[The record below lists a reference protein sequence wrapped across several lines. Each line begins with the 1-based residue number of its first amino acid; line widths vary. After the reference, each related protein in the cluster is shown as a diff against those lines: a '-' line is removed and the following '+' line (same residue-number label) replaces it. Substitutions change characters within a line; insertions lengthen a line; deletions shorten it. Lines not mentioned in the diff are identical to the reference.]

1 MNIPNKIKELI
12 KNYPLTK
19 DDIGRSEDVV
29 YLIDKKYV
37 LKVSKNHERLL
48 KEKQINDYL
57 KGKVPVAE
65 SIEFEADNEYSYY
78 LQSYIDGESLISKK
92 YLNNPDFLISILK
105 KAIDLFHSIDA
116 SNCSFKN
123 EESEGEIFVHGDL
136 CLPNILVNNDEIV
149 GFIDLGSAG
158 VGDPWMDYAWCIW
171 SFEYNLNSK
180 EYTPKLLKELGIEFN
195 QELFDK
201 YTKMED

>member
-116 SNCSFKN
+116 SNCLFKN

-180 EYTPKLLKELGIEFN
+180 EHTSKLIKELGIEFN